1 MRSTGKRFSRNGL
14 FVAAL
19 CLTLNAQAQT
29 QAQAQD
35 QEQQLSKLLDV
46 AERARQA
53 AQEAADAVSTLDQA
67 RRMPSSCVGETCTPE
82 ALAGRY
88 RIVEE
93 GFAGSVLE
101 LGRDGNYA
109 LQLAMSPLPRSS
121 KGQWSLEDGMLLLH
135 PRDDLADAVQL
146 VPYEARSAE
155 RAQLQQLLADLQQAH
170 PDPAESSDHDALEE
184 LQAQLADT
192 HVAGRPLY
200 VDLLDPMSGVAS
212 DGVQVVL
219 ELAQGELA
227 AEGKLSGGN
236 AYRFPSPAPGQV
248 VTGLRLH
255 FPGMDAPLRLPLQPP
270 LRPGYQVLF
279 DGCAVGMCESATM
292 GLLLEQ
298 AEGGVRF
305 DALGIGVFQ
314 RVND

>member
-1 MRSTGKRFSRNGL
+1 MRSIGQQLSRNGL
-14 FVAAL
+14 VVAAL
-19 CLTLNAQAQT
+19 CVALTAR
-29 QAQAQD
+29 AQD
-35 QEQQLSKLLDV
+35 REQELSKLLDV

-53 AQEAADAVSTLDQA
+53 AQEAFDSASTLDQTQ
-67 RRMPSSCVGETCTPE
+67 RRPSSCTGQACTPQ

-88 RIVEE
+88 RIVEA

-101 LGRDGNYA
+101 LGDDGSYA
-109 LQLAMSPLPRSS
+109 LQLAMPPMPRSS
-121 KGQWSLEDGMLLLH
+121 KGQWSLEDGMLLLY
-135 PRDDLADAVQL
+135 PRDELADTVQL

-170 PDPAESSDHDALEE
+170 PDPADRSDHGELEE

-200 VDLLDPMSGVAS
+200 VNLLDPMSGVAS

-227 AEGKLSGGN
+227 AEGELAGGN
-236 AYRFPSPAPGQV
+236 TYRFPSPAPGQV
-248 VTGLRLH
+248 VKGLRLH
-255 FPGMDAPLRLPLQPP
+255 FSGIGASLRLQLQPP
-270 LRPGYQVLF
+270 LRPSYQVLF
-279 DGCAVGMCESATM
+279 DACAVGMCESQTM

-298 AEGGVRF
+298 AEGGMRF
-305 DALGIGVFQ
+305 DGLGIGVFQ

>member
-1 MRSTGKRFSRNGL
+1 MAMRSIGLRFSRKGL
-14 FVAAL
+14 LVAAL
-19 CLTLNAQAQT
+19 CLPLT
-29 QAQAQD
+29 AQAQD
-35 QEQQLSKLLDV
+35 QKQELSKLLDV

-67 RRMPSSCVGETCTPE
+67 RRRPSSCAGDTCTPQ

-101 LGRDGNYA
+101 LGGDGNYA

-135 PRDDLADAVQL
+135 PRDDLANTVQL

-155 RAQLQQLLADLQQAH
+155 RAQVQQLLADLQQAH
-170 PDPAESSDHDALEE
+170 PDPADRSDHGELEE
-184 LQAQLADT
+184 LQAALADT
-192 HVAGRPLY
+192 HAAGRPLY

-227 AEGKLSGGN
+227 AEAELSGAN
-236 AYRFPSPAPGQV
+236 TYRFPSPAPGQV

-255 FPGMDAPLRLPLQPP
+255 FSGIGATLRLPLQPP

-279 DGCAVGMCESATM
+279 DGCAVGMCESETM

-298 AEGGVRF
+298 VEGGVRF
-305 DALGIGVFQ
+305 DGLGIGVFQ

>member
-1 MRSTGKRFSRNGL
+1 MRSIGQQLSHNGL
-14 FVAAL
+14 VVAAL
-19 CLTLNAQAQT
+19 CVALTAR
-29 QAQAQD
+29 AQD
-35 QEQQLSKLLDV
+35 QGPELSKLLDV

-67 RRMPSSCVGETCTPE
+67 RRRPSSCAGDTCTAQ

-88 RIVEE
+88 RIVDE
-93 GFAGSVLE
+93 GFAGSALE
-101 LGRDGNYA
+101 LGGDGNYA

-135 PRDDLADAVQL
+135 PHDDLADTVQL

-155 RAQLQQLLADLQQAH
+155 RAQLQQALADLQQAH
-170 PDPAESSDHDALEE
+170 PDPADRSDHGELEE

-200 VDLLDPMSGVAS
+200 VNLLDPMSGVAS

-227 AEGKLSGGN
+227 AEGKLAGGN
-236 AYRFPSPAPGQV
+236 TYRFPSPAPGQV

-255 FPGMDAPLRLPLQPP
+255 FSGTGASLRLPLQAP
-270 LRPGYQVLF
+270 LRPSYQVLF
-279 DGCAVGMCESATM
+279 DGCAIGMCESETM
-292 GLLLEQ
+292 GLVLEQ

-305 DALGIGVFQ
+305 AAWGVGVFQ